1 MPNTCPIIITRGKN
15 KGKACGDVNKKC
27 RHKNIE
33 CSRCGAKFT
42 VETSFM
48 RHQSQCS
55 GIPEDRPVKPPPI
68 KINTMKVKVK
78 VKSPHPD
85 PPIEKIDSI
94 VLLQKIQKLEQELEH
109 VKNKPTTVEH
119 HHWNIVLGMNFFDE
133 LVHKMGKN
141 HAINYLTEIAQ
152 EGKPVDVINKLYL
165 EGTVPTKYPIACRD
179 QDHFRY
185 IDADHKVVDD
195 KGGVG
200 LSKLVSSGVHEA
212 LILAANEAIQ
222 EQVTSENYDCFNIEP
237 IQKYVADM
245 RTSLPEDRIINEL
258 AHITNIPNHPFFTD
272 EDLFTT
278 GKLDSYEVSHGLSE

>member
-33 CSRCGAKFT
+33 CMKCGAKFT

-48 RHQSQCS
+48 RHQSQCT
-55 GIPEDRPVKPPPI
+55 GISEERTVRHTKPT
-68 KINTMKVKVK
+68 TMKVKVK

-85 PPIEKIDSI
+85 PPVEKIDSV

-109 VKNKPTTVEH
+109 VKNKPTTVEQH

-200 LSKLVSSGVHEA
+200 LSKLVSTGVHEA
-212 LILAANEAIQ
+212 LILAANEAIH
-222 EQVTSENYDCFNIEP
+222 EQVSSQNYDCFNIEP
-237 IQKYVADM
+237 IQRYVADM
-245 RTSLPEDRIINEL
+245 RNSLPEDRIIDEL

-272 EDLFTT
+272 ENMFTR
-278 GKLDSYEVSHGLSE
+278 KLDSAEVSHELSE